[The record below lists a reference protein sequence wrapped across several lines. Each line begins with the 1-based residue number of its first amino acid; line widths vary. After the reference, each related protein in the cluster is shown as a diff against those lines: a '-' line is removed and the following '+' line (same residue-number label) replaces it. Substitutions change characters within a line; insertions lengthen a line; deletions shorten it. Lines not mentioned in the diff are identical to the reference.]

1 MKNLTVFRSRK
12 GWVPDLEKLRE
23 VISIPGNV
31 GYAWK
36 ELRNGDPFIEV
47 SQNIM
52 LVCEKQE
59 KLLPAS
65 VINRELKL
73 RAADLCKR
81 LDVKRLTKRQLS
93 ELKEQLISELY
104 AKAFVT
110 SKSINVWINT
120 EHDLLCV
127 ESTSSALVDDV
138 LMRIYKHLGY
148 EGTILRFANSV
159 EMFMRRLILD
169 EDSGIDNFS
178 LGRSCVLEDAE
189 TKSKRITYKNEH
201 LDTAVVSNYVLQGKR
216 PVKLEIVLGT
226 DECFFTIDNKSVISK
241 ITLPDLVEDRSEFDT
256 DDDYFDNEFTIR
268 SGQCLKIINELIGT
282 LGEQLQLSE
291 HDKAA

>member
-1 MKNLTVFRSRK
+1 MKNLTIFRSPK

-23 VISIPGNV
+23 EISIPGHV
-31 GYAWK
+31 GYSWK

-47 SQNIM
+47 GKNIM
-52 LVCEKQE
+52 LACEKQE

-73 RAADLCKR
+73 RADDLCKR
-81 LDVKRLTKRQLS
+81 LEVKKLTKSQLR

-110 SKSINVWINT
+110 CKSINVWINT
-120 EHDLLCV
+120 EHDLLCI
-127 ESTSSALVDDV
+127 ETTSSTVADDV
-138 LMRIYKHLGY
+138 WARLFKHLGY
-148 EGTILRFANSV
+148 TGALLRFGSSV

-169 EDSGIDNFS
+169 DDSSIDNFS

-189 TKSKRITYKNEH
+189 AKSKRITYKNEH
-201 LDTAVVSNYVLQGKR
+201 LDTVVVTSYVLQGKR
-216 PVKLEIVLGT
+216 PVKLEIVLGK
-226 DECFFTIDNKSVISK
+226 DECFFTIDNKSMISK

-282 LGEQLQLSE
+282 LGEQRPLSDE
-291 HDKAA
+291 KAAA